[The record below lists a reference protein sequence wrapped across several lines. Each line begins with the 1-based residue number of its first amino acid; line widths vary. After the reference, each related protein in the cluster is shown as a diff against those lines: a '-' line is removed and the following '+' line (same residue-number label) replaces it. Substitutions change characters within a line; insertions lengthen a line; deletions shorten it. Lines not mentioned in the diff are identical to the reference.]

1 MSYSDSSYDQ
11 TSAYA
16 AEPVAV
22 RRPDSLAGLLMVL
35 AGAGIGV
42 SLLLDWLAA
51 AEGLTGYQILR
62 QGLDNFGSIFTTG
75 LWQPVVIIVGGAI
88 LLLIGLTA
96 FVPGKS
102 RRLLGLIALLV
113 ALAMAAAV
121 LVALS
126 DSDFDLSVF
135 DAGFY
140 VVIGATALGLLGALK
155 AAVTPPKRVG

>member
-1 MSYSDSSYDQ
+1 
-11 TSAYA
+11 
-16 AEPVAV
+16 
-22 RRPDSLAGLLMVL
+22 MVL
-35 AGAGIGV
+35 AGAGVGV
-42 SLLLDWLAA
+42 SLLLDWLADA
-51 AEGLTGYQILR
+51 DGLTGYEILR
-62 QGLDNFGSIFTTG
+62 QGLDNFGSIFSTG
-75 LWQPVVIIVGGAI
+75 LWQPVVIVVGAAI

-113 ALAMAAAV
+113 ALAMVAAV

-135 DAGFY
+135 AAGFY

-155 AAVTPPKRVG
+155 AAVTPPKRVS